1 MFANVF
7 EILPFVCSKTVKLNG
22 PFDWKIFACLTQVEN
37 FCIFQKTNND
47 KVKNIM
53 ISIFSEIM
61 SHDVDLY
68 YGVMLPHNVHLLSIE
83 LQSRDFA

>member
-7 EILPFVCSKTVKLNG
+7 EILPFVCSKTVVLNG

-53 ISIFSEIM
+53 ISIFSDIM
-61 SHDVDLY
+61 SHDVDL
-68 YGVMLPHNVHLLSIE
+68 HLLQIE
-83 LQSRDFA
+83 LVEILISLAT